1 MSVQATHPSAKRLI
15 VVGQGAAGLCAAVS
29 ALTQARACGLT
40 LRVTLL
46 DAAPMEASGGN
57 TRWSPSNIRLQANL
71 QMAPGFVD
79 EIMAESGGL
88 ADVNYF
94 QQLAEQAPA
103 MADWLVSLGI
113 VFHSPPYYLA
123 KGPARIQ
130 PMGGGAALIQA
141 MLAHARDLGLEVIY
155 QFKLTDLLGDVRQ
168 VTGVAGVDA
177 QGQRQHHLA
186 DAVVLACGG
195 FEGNPE
201 MLKAHLGPH
210 AENFRLISKGT
221 AFNDGAGIRAAL
233 VLGAEPAGDWQTG
246 HAEPIDPRSRGPA
259 PVVLVY
265 PYGVVVN
272 AQGERFFDEGAGLM
286 HETWEHFSH
295 QMQHDLP
302 EQQAYAILDSKLLTI
317 ADYTRA
323 IRSEVPPVSAP
334 SLAALAQ
341 ALGLPEAALSRTVQ
355 DFNAAC
361 HGKPEGFDPTFKDG
375 LRCVPVGQPPK
386 SNWARALDQGPYL
399 AWPLVGAL
407 VYTFGGVKT
416 NPQTQVLSAHGAI
429 HGLYAAGEVTG
440 HFFRQAP
447 NSVAML
453 RALVF
458 GKIAGEQAVFDLR
471 HSSSG

>member
-1 MSVQATHPSAKRLI
+1 MQDTASPQAAKRLV
-15 VVGQGAAGLCAAVS
+15 VVGQGAAGLCVAVS
-29 ALTQARACGLT
+29 ALTQARAHGLT
-40 LRVTLL
+40 LQVTLL
-46 DAAPMEASGGN
+46 DAAPMAASGGN
-57 TRWSPSNIRLQANL
+57 TRWSPSNIRLQADH

-88 ADVNYF
+88 ADAAYF

-113 VFHSPPYYLA
+113 AFQSPPYYLA

-130 PMGGGAALIQA
+130 PVGGGAALIQA
-141 MLAHARDLGLEVIY
+141 MLAHARALGLALVYE
-155 QFKLTDLLGDVRQ
+155 FKLTDLLGDATQ

-177 QGQRQHHLA
+177 QGQRQQHMA

-195 FEGNPE
+195 FEGNPQ
-201 MLKAHLGPH
+201 MLKTHLGPN

-233 VLGAEPAGDWQTG
+233 ALGAEPAGDWQTG
-246 HAEPIDPRSRGPA
+246 HAEPIDPRSQGPA

-286 HETWEHFSH
+286 HETWERFSH

-302 EQQAYAILDSKLLTI
+302 DQQAYAILDAKLLTI

-323 IRSEVPPVSAP
+323 IRSDVPPVSAP

-341 ALGLPEAALSRTVQ
+341 ALGLPEAALSRTVNE
-355 DFNAAC
+355 FNAAC
-361 HGKPEGFDPTFKDG
+361 QGKPEGFDPTVKDG
-375 LRCVPVGQPPK
+375 LSCAPLRQPPK

-416 NPQTQVLSAHGAI
+416 NPQAQVLSAKGPI
-429 HGLYAAGEVTG
+429 RGLYAAGEVTG
-440 HFFRQAP
+440 HFYRQAP

-458 GKIAGEQAVFDLR
+458 GKIAGEQAVFDVR
-471 HSSSG
+471 HS

>member
-1 MSVQATHPSAKRLI
+1 MSAQASHPSAKRLI

-29 ALTQARACGLT
+29 ALTQARAHGLT
-40 LRVTLL
+40 LQVTLL
-46 DAAPMEASGGN
+46 DAAPMDTSGGN
-57 TRWSPSNIRLQANL
+57 TRWSPSNIRLQANH

-79 EIMAESGGL
+79 EIMAESEGL
-88 ADVNYF
+88 ADAAYF
-94 QQLAEQAPA
+94 QHLTEQAPA

-113 VFHSPPYYLA
+113 AFQSPPYYLA

-130 PMGGGAALIQA
+130 PVGGGAALIQA
-141 MLAHARDLGLEVIY
+141 MLAHARDLGLALIY
-155 QFKLTDLLGDVRQ
+155 QFKLTDLLGDATQ

-177 QGQRQHHLA
+177 QGQRQHHMA

-195 FEGNPE
+195 FEGNPQ
-201 MLKAHLGPH
+201 MLKTHLGPN

-233 VLGAEPAGDWQTG
+233 ARGAEPAGDWQTG
-246 HAEPIDPRSRGPA
+246 HAEPIDPRSQGPA

-286 HETWEHFSH
+286 HETWERFAHH
-295 QMQHDLP
+295 MQHDLP
-302 EQQAYAILDSKLLTI
+302 EQQAYAILDAKLLTI

-341 ALGLPEAALSRTVQ
+341 ALGLPEAALRRTVD

-361 HGKPEGFDPTFKDG
+361 HGKPEGFDPTVKDG
-375 LRCVPVGQPPK
+375 LSCAPVGQPPK

-407 VYTFGGVKT
+407 VYTFGGVNT
-416 NPQTQVLSAHGAI
+416 NPQAQVLSAHGPVR
-429 HGLYAAGEVTG
+429 GLYAAGEVTG
-440 HFFRQAP
+440 HFYRQAP

-458 GKIAGEQAVFDLR
+458 GKIAGEQCVKDWMLDA
-471 HSSSG
+471 

>member
-1 MSVQATHPSAKRLI
+1 MQDTASPQAAKRLV

-29 ALTQARACGLT
+29 ALTQARAQGLP
-40 LRVTLL
+40 LQVTLL
-46 DAAPMEASGGN
+46 DAAPMAASGGN
-57 TRWSPSNIRLQANL
+57 TRWSPSNIRLQANH

-79 EIMAESGGL
+79 EIMAESEGL
-88 ADVNYF
+88 ADAAYF

-113 VFHSPPYYLA
+113 AFQSPPYYLA

-130 PMGGGAALIQA
+130 PVGGGAALIQA

-155 QFKLTDLLGDVRQ
+155 QFTLTDLLGDATQ

-177 QGQRQHHLA
+177 QGQRQQHMA

-195 FEGNPE
+195 FEGNPQ
-201 MLKAHLGPH
+201 MLKTHLGPN
-210 AENFRLISKGT
+210 AENFRLISQGT

-233 VLGAEPAGDWQTG
+233 ALGAEASGDWHTG
-246 HAEPIDPRSRGPA
+246 HAEPIDPRSQGPA

-286 HETWEHFSH
+286 HETWERFSH

-302 EQQAYAILDSKLLTI
+302 EQQAYAILDAKLLTI

-341 ALGLPEAALSRTVQ
+341 ALGLPEAALRRTVD

-361 HGKPEGFDPTFKDG
+361 HGKPEGFDPTVKDG
-375 LRCVPVGQPPK
+375 LSCAPVGQPPK

-416 NPQTQVLSAHGAI
+416 NPQAQVLSAHGPVR
-429 HGLYAAGEVTG
+429 GLYAAGEVTG
-440 HFFRQAP
+440 HFYRQAP

-458 GKIAGEQAVFDLR
+458 GKIAGEQAVQACLVPA
-471 HSSSG
+471 

>member
-1 MSVQATHPSAKRLI
+1 MRDTASPQPVKRLI

-29 ALTQARACGLT
+29 ALTQARTQGVKVQ
-40 LRVTLL
+40 VTLL
-46 DAAPMEASGGN
+46 DAAPIDQSGGN
-57 TRWSPSNIRLQANL
+57 TRWSPSNIRLQANH

-79 EIMAESGGL
+79 DIMTESGGL
-88 ADVNYF
+88 ADAAYF
-94 QQLAEQAPA
+94 QQLAEQAPE

-113 VFHSPPYYLA
+113 VFQSPPYYLA

-130 PMGGGAALIQA
+130 PMGGGVALIQA
-141 MLAHARDLGLEVIY
+141 MLAQARALGLALVYE
-155 QFKLTDLLGDVRQ
+155 FKLTDLIGDATQ
-168 VTGVAGVDA
+168 VKGVVGVDA
-177 QGQRQHHLA
+177 QGQRQTYLA

-201 MLKAHLGPH
+201 MLKAHLGAH
-210 AENFRLISKGT
+210 AENFHLISQGT

-233 VLGAEPAGDWQTG
+233 ALGAEAAGDWQTG
-246 HAEPIDPRSRGPA
+246 HAEPIDPRSQGPA

-286 HETWEHFSH
+286 HETWERFSH

-302 EQQAYAILDSKLLTI
+302 EQQAYAILDAKLLSI

-334 SLAALAQ
+334 SLEALAQ
-341 ALGLPEAALSRTVQ
+341 ALGLPVTTLRRTVA

-361 HGKPEGFDPTFKDG
+361 LGSPEGFDPTRKDG
-375 LRCVPVGQPPK
+375 LACAPTGQPPK

-407 VYTFGGVKT
+407 VYTFGGIQT
-416 NPQTQVLSAHGAI
+416 NPQAQVLSAHGPI
-429 HGLYAAGEVTG
+429 RGLYAAGEVTG
-440 HFFRQAP
+440 HFYRLAP

-458 GKIAGEQAVFDLR
+458 GKIAGEQCIKDWM
-471 HSSSG
+471 HDE

>member
-1 MSVQATHPSAKRLI
+1 MRDTASPHAPKRLI

-29 ALTQARACGLT
+29 ALTQARAQGVKVQ
-40 LRVTLL
+40 VTLL
-46 DAAPMEASGGN
+46 DAAPIDQSGGN
-57 TRWSPSNIRLQANL
+57 TRWSPSNIRLQANH

-79 EIMAESGGL
+79 EIMAESEGL
-88 ADVNYF
+88 ADAAYF

-113 VFHSPPYYLA
+113 AFQSPPYYLA

-130 PMGGGAALIQA
+130 PVGGGAALIQA
-141 MLAHARDLGLEVIY
+141 MLAHARGLGLEVIY
-155 QFKLTDLLGDVRQ
+155 QFTLTDLIGDATQ
-168 VTGVAGVDA
+168 VKGVVGMDA
-177 QGQRQHHLA
+177 QGQRQTYLA

-195 FEGNPE
+195 FEGNPQ
-201 MLKAHLGPH
+201 MLKNHLGSN
-210 AENFRLISKGT
+210 AENFRLISQGT

-233 VLGAEPAGDWQTG
+233 ALGAEPSGDWQTG
-246 HAEPIDPRSRGPA
+246 HAEPIDPRSQGPA

-286 HETWEHFSH
+286 HETWERFSH

-302 EQQAYAILDSKLLTI
+302 EQQAYAILDAKLLSI

-334 SLAALAQ
+334 SLEALAQ
-341 ALGLPEAALSRTVQ
+341 ALGLPVTTLRRTVA

-361 HGKPEGFDPTFKDG
+361 LGSPEGFDPTRKDG
-375 LRCVPVGQPPK
+375 LACAPTGQPPK

-407 VYTFGGVKT
+407 VYTFGGIQT
-416 NPQTQVLSAHGAI
+416 NPQAQVLSAQGPI
-429 HGLYAAGEVTG
+429 RGLYAAGEVTG
-440 HFFRQAP
+440 HFYRLAP

-458 GKIAGEQAVFDLR
+458 GKIAGEQCVKDWML
-471 HSSSG
+471 GT

>member
-1 MSVQATHPSAKRLI
+1 MRDTASPQPAKRLI

-29 ALTQARACGLT
+29 ALTQARTQGVKVQ
-40 LRVTLL
+40 VTLL
-46 DAAPMEASGGN
+46 DAAPIDQSGGN
-57 TRWSPSNIRLQANL
+57 TRWSPSNIRLQANH

-79 EIMAESGGL
+79 DIMTESGGL
-88 ADVNYF
+88 ADAAYF
-94 QQLAEQAPA
+94 QQLAEQAPE

-113 VFHSPPYYLA
+113 VFQSPPYYLA

-130 PMGGGAALIQA
+130 PMGGGVALIQA
-141 MLAHARDLGLEVIY
+141 MLAQARALGLALVYE
-155 QFKLTDLLGDVRQ
+155 FKLTDLIGDATQ
-168 VTGVAGVDA
+168 VKGVVGVDA
-177 QGQRQHHLA
+177 QGQRQTYLA

-201 MLKAHLGPH
+201 MLKAHLGAH
-210 AENFRLISKGT
+210 AENFHLISQGT

-233 VLGAEPAGDWQTG
+233 ALGAEAAGDWQTG
-246 HAEPIDPRSRGPA
+246 HAEPIDPRSQGPA

-286 HETWEHFSH
+286 HETWERFSH

-302 EQQAYAILDSKLLTI
+302 EQQAYAILDAKLLSI

-334 SLAALAQ
+334 SLEALAQ
-341 ALGLPEAALSRTVQ
+341 ALGLPVTTLRRTVA

-361 HGKPEGFDPTFKDG
+361 LGSPEGFDPTRKDG
-375 LRCVPVGQPPK
+375 LACAPTGQPPK

-407 VYTFGGVKT
+407 VYTFGGIQT
-416 NPQTQVLSAHGAI
+416 NPQAQVLSAHGPI
-429 HGLYAAGEVTG
+429 RGLYAAGEVTG
-440 HFFRQAP
+440 HFYRLAP

-458 GKIAGEQAVFDLR
+458 GKIAGEQCIKDWM
-471 HSSSG
+471 HDE